1 MKRGD
6 IWRINLDP
14 SIGAEIRK
22 TRPALILSVDAIGAL
37 PLRVVV
43 PITEWKDK
51 FAHATWL
58 VRLEPDITNNLD
70 KPSAADTFQ
79 VRSVSENRFVE
90 LLGTASSADMGRV
103 EDALRIVL
111 GL

>member
-1 MKRGD
+1 MKRGE

-22 TRPALILSVDAIGAL
+22 TTPALVVSIDAIGAL

-43 PITEWKDK
+43 PITGWKDH
-51 FAHATWL
+51 FAQAAWL
-58 VRLEPDITNNLD
+58 IRIEPDPDNNLE
-70 KPSAADTFQ
+70 KVSAADAFQ
-79 VRSVSENRFVE
+79 LRSISEARFLERLGNVSP
-90 LLGTASSADMGRV
+90 SDMARV
-103 EDALRIVL
+103 EDAVRIVL

>member
-1 MKRGD
+1 MKRGE

-43 PITEWKDK
+43 PITGWKDK
-51 FAHATWL
+51 FAQATWL
-58 VRLEPDITNNLD
+58 VRIEPDSNNNLD
-70 KPSAADTFQ
+70 KPSAADAFQ
-79 VRSVSENRFVE
+79 VRSVSEIRFVDRF
-90 LLGTASSADMGRV
+90 GKVSAADIVRV
-103 EDALRIVL
+103 EDAVRIVL